1 MYPLNVTYTSYFVA
15 NFIYVPVEIVIRTT
29 LKVRLVL
36 HRSYGDIELEGDSFD
51 EIIERIKEF
60 PEWLE
65 VIDTMI
71 STQST
76 SVGEKDILSGLV
88 QITTEGPV
96 LTVTRDKLTDREAV
110 ATLLYA
116 MEPQGLR
123 PKELSRLLSL
133 SGFLSVGFASRL
145 SELKREGLAYR
156 EGDTYKLT
164 VAGKQWVET
173 KAKSMKPGGQ
183 PT

>member
-1 MYPLNVTYTSYFVA
+1 
-15 NFIYVPVEIVIRTT
+15 

-36 HRSYGDIELEGDSFD
+36 HRSYGDIEIEGETFD
-51 EIIERIKEF
+51 EIIDRLKEF

-65 VIDTMI
+65 VIDSMI
-71 STQST
+71 SAQSA
-76 SVGEKDILSGLV
+76 SVGEKDILSGIV

-96 LTVTRDKLTDREAV
+96 LTVTRERLTDREAV
-110 ATLLYA
+110 AVLLYA
-116 MEPQGLR
+116 MDPQGLR

-156 EGDTYKLT
+156 EGDTYRLT
-164 VAGKQWVET
+164 IAGKTWVEST
-173 KAKSMKPGGQ
+173 VKPMKAGGA
-183 PT
+183 TVERR

>member
-1 MYPLNVTYTSYFVA
+1 
-15 NFIYVPVEIVIRTT
+15 
-29 LKVRLVL
+29 LKVKLVL

-71 STQST
+71 STQS
-76 SVGEKDILSGLV
+76 SAVGEKDILSGLV

-145 SELKREGLAYR
+145 SGLKREGLAYR

>member
-1 MYPLNVTYTSYFVA
+1 M
-15 NFIYVPVEIVIRTT
+15 
-29 LKVRLVL
+29 KVRLVL

-76 SVGEKDILSGLV
+76 SVGEKDILSGIV

-173 KAKSMKPGGQ
+173 KAKQMKPGGQ

>member
-1 MYPLNVTYTSYFVA
+1 
-15 NFIYVPVEIVIRTT
+15 

-36 HRSYGDIELEGDSFD
+36 HRSYGDIEIEGETFD
-51 EIIERIKEF
+51 EIIDRLKEF

-65 VIDTMI
+65 VIDSMI
-71 STQST
+71 SAQSA
-76 SVGEKDILSGLV
+76 SVGEKDILSGIV

-96 LTVTRDKLTDREAV
+96 LTVTRERLTDREAV
-110 ATLLYA
+110 AVLLYA
-116 MEPQGLR
+116 MDPQGLR

-156 EGDTYKLT
+156 EGDTYRLT
-164 VAGKQWVET
+164 VAGKTWVEST
-173 KAKSMKPGGQ
+173 VKPMKAGGA
-183 PT
+183 TVERR

>member
-1 MYPLNVTYTSYFVA
+1 
-15 NFIYVPVEIVIRTT
+15 

-110 ATLLYA
+110 AILLYA

-173 KAKSMKPGGQ
+173 KTKSMKPGGQ
-183 PT
+183 TT

>member
-1 MYPLNVTYTSYFVA
+1 
-15 NFIYVPVEIVIRTT
+15 

-76 SVGEKDILSGLV
+76 AVGEKDILSGIV

-173 KAKSMKPGGQ
+173 KAKSMKSGGT

>member
-1 MYPLNVTYTSYFVA
+1 M
-15 NFIYVPVEIVIRTT
+15 
-29 LKVRLVL
+29 KVRLIL

-51 EIIERIKEF
+51 EIIEKIKEF

-76 SVGEKDILSGLV
+76 AVGEKDILTGLV

-110 ATLLYA
+110 AILLYA

-173 KAKSMKPGGQ
+173 KAKQMKPGVTQ
-183 PT
+183 P

>member
-1 MYPLNVTYTSYFVA
+1 M
-15 NFIYVPVEIVIRTT
+15 
-29 LKVRLVL
+29 KVRLTL

-51 EIIERIKEF
+51 EIIEKIKEF

-71 STQST
+71 SSQST
-76 SVGEKDILSGLV
+76 AVGEKDILAGLV

-110 ATLLYA
+110 AILLYA

-173 KAKSMKPGGQ
+173 KAKQMKPGVTQ
-183 PT
+183 T

>member
-1 MYPLNVTYTSYFVA
+1 
-15 NFIYVPVEIVIRTT
+15 

-76 SVGEKDILSGLV
+76 AVGEKDILSGLV

-96 LTVTRDKLTDREAV
+96 LTITRDKLTDREAV

-173 KAKSMKPGGQ
+173 KAKQMKPGA
-183 PT
+183 PKT